1 MDISPDL
8 VYNIHSLL
16 EKESTMTRFAVCM
29 MCMSMC
35 CMGMVCHA
43 KTGHRSSAALAA

>member
-1 MDISPDL
+1 MNFL
-8 VYNIHSLL
+8 FC
-16 EKESTMTRFAVCM
+16 MM

-43 KTGHRSSAALAA
+43 KKGHMFSAA